1 MRGRWNRQTLSRCVR
16 RKKTPLAEKNHGAN
30 PPSDND
36 GICVA
41 LSSSSPLPPTSYILP
56 QSTGGRRRRREEGGR
71 KEERRSDL
79 PPSSAPHF
87 LPSSDCVSL
96 ESNQGKM
103 ISTLLAYKEE
113 SREDSRPLWKK
124 FFSFSREEEEGF
136 VKGVLF
142 FLSFSPAYLVSLGS
156 SSSFSS
162 GGRNFKALL
171 FLFLSFVP
179 PGTLGTPMRLLRR
192 WRRRRCS

>member
-1 MRGRWNRQTLSRCVR
+1 MGFASL
-16 RKKTPLAEKNHGAN
+16 
-30 PPSDND
+30 
-36 GICVA
+36 
-41 LSSSSPLPPTSYILP
+41 SPLPPHCPLHPTSSPNLP
-56 QSTGGRRRRREEGGR
+56 AEEEEEERKAEGR
-71 KEERRSDL
+71 KRGGPIYPPPAPLIFSL
-79 PPSSAPHF
+79 PPI
-87 LPSSDCVSL
+87 VSL
-96 ESNQGKM
+96 WESNRGKM
-103 ISTLLAYKEE
+103 ISTLHAHKEE
-113 SREDSRPLWKK
+113 SGGDSRPLWKK